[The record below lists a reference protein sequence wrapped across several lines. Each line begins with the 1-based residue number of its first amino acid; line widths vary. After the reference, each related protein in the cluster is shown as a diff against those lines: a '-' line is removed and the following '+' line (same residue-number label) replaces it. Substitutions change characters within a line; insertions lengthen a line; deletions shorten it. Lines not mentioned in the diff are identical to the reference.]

1 MDSKIWVIMAIAGV
15 VAVRAPAANVEFY
28 SDATIGNG
36 DVYDWVY
43 VYDTPPDYTVVD
55 MYDGSVFVFVTY
67 DSSTVNIY
75 GGALEWG
82 IVAYESSTIN
92 IYDGTILI
100 DNPLFGDSSTVN
112 IYGGDVRLGAPSF
125 DEFATLNIYG
135 YDFNYNG
142 FTLTGF
148 LSDDSPFEFIE
159 IYPSDYTHISLIPVV
174 YVEVDIK
181 PELLNLAS
189 KGKWINCHIR
199 LPEDCNVVDVN
210 SASVFLE
217 DEIPAQWIWFNET
230 QNVVM
235 TKFARSELVVLLEPG
250 NVELTVSGFLND
262 GRYFIGTDTIKVIDK
277 GRRKD

>member
-1 MDSKIWVIMAIAGV
+1 MKMEVITILAFIMLVPVCKVQAIDV
-15 VAVRAPAANVEFY
+15 DFY

-75 GGALEWG
+75 GGD
-82 IVAYESSTIN
+82 I
-92 IYDGTILI
+92 
-100 DNPLFGDSSTVN
+100 
-112 IYGGDVRLGAPSF
+112 RLGAPSF

-159 IYPSDYTHISLIPVV
+159 IYPSDYAHINLIPEPASILLFGLAGTVLLKSTTWLSEISRVCSASLISLI
-174 YVEVDIK
+174 
-181 PELLNLAS
+181 AS
-189 KGKWINCHIR
+189 EK
-199 LPEDCNVVDVN
+199 E
-210 SASVFLE
+210 S
-217 DEIPAQWIWFNET
+217 
-230 QNVVM
+230 
-235 TKFARSELVVLLEPG
+235 
-250 NVELTVSGFLND
+250 
-262 GRYFIGTDTIKVIDK
+262 
-277 GRRKD
+277 

>member
-1 MDSKIWVIMAIAGV
+1 MFRKEILIILAVVILFGV
-15 VAVRAPAANVEFY
+15 SLARAVDVEFR

-75 GGALEWG
+75 GGELEWG
-82 IVAYESSTIN
+82 IVAYELSTVN

-112 IYGGDVRLGAPSF
+112 IYGGHIRLGAPSF
-125 DEFATLNIYG
+125 DDFATLNIYG

-159 IYPSDYTHISLIPVV
+159 IYPSDYSHINLIP
-174 YVEVDIK
+174 E
-181 PELLNLAS
+181 P
-189 KGKWINCHIR
+189 
-199 LPEDCNVVDVN
+199 
-210 SASVFLE
+210 ASVLLFALAGLFL
-217 DEIPAQWIWFNET
+217 
-230 QNVVM
+230 
-235 TKFARSELVVLLEPG
+235 
-250 NVELTVSGFLND
+250 
-262 GRYFIGTDTIKVIDK
+262 
-277 GRRKD
+277 RKRN